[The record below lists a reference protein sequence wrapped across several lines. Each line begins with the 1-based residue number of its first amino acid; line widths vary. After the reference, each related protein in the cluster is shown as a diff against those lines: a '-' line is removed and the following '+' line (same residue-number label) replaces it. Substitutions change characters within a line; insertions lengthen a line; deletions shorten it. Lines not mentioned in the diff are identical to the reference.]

1 MKHIKFMSNNPIFTR
16 LLSLRLSSFN
26 LSLLSLSSFRLSS
39 LRLPLLSFSLLLVSQ
54 FSFSQKKDENIG
66 TEVVNVVKPYTPTIS
81 DAFKVK
87 ETPALEDEDNTKKEV
102 IKYSIFSFPVASTFT
117 PSKGRA
123 ANVDKSESEKL
134 FKNYLTLGFGNYTTL
149 NAELFVTENIS
160 DTEYVGGM
168 LRHLSSQ
175 GGIKGVALDD
185 KFYTTSLDLTYGNQ
199 QKNLTW
205 NADLGYQNQVY
216 NWYGLPENFSPTII
230 DGINPQHTFHNFYA
244 GAKFSLNDS
253 FFKEGSLKYN
263 RFWDARG
270 SSENR
275 FYVKPSFEFD
285 AFDEKIKTN
294 FIVDYLGG
302 SFEKDFFTTNTIKYG
317 YTNFGIHPSVVIN
330 KNDWSVNAGAAV
342 FYSIDN
348 ENSKNKLFVY
358 PQINASLK
366 VVGDFMIFYTGA
378 EGSLDQNSY
387 RDFSNENPYISPI
400 LSIAP
405 TDKQYDIFAGLK
417 GKLASAVSYN
427 IRGSFQNEKN
437 KALFFNNEFNMFAT
451 NTESYQ
457 FGNSFGVVYDD
468 MKTVRF
474 FGELNADFSK
484 KVSFGINGTFSS
496 YSTHHQEEAWNLPA
510 LKLGSNLNVIIN
522 KKWYAG
528 ANVFF
533 IGERKDIV
541 YIQSPLTIFPPI
553 YYPETTALKSYFDA
567 NLHVG
572 YKHSERLTG
581 FLKFNNIGNQA
592 YERWL
597 NYPVQGFQVILGAS
611 YKFDF

>member
-1 MKHIKFMSNNPIFTR
+1 MTKIFQ
-16 LLSLRLSSFN
+16 N
-26 LSLLSLSSFRLSS
+26 KIVAV
-39 LRLPLLSFSLLLVSQ
+39 LLLLISQ
-54 FSFSQKKDENIG
+54 IVLAQKKDENIG

-123 ANVDKSESEKL
+123 ANVEKSESEKL
-134 FKNYLTLGFGNYTTL
+134 FKNYLTLGLGNYTTL

-175 GGIKGVALDD
+175 GGIKGIALDD

-199 QKNLTW
+199 QKNLNW

-216 NWYGLPENFSPTII
+216 NWYGLPENFDAALIE
-230 DGINPQHTFHNFYA
+230 GINPQHTFHNFYA

-285 AFDEKIKTN
+285 IFDKKINTN
-294 FIVDYLGG
+294 FVVDYLGG
-302 SFEKDFFTTNTIKYG
+302 TFEKDLFGTNTKTYG
-317 YTNFGIHPSVVIN
+317 FTNFGVHPSVVIN
-330 KNDWSVNAGAAV
+330 KNDWSVNLGAAI

-387 RDFSNENPYISPI
+387 RDFTNENPYVSPT
-400 LSIAP
+400 LSITP
-405 TDKQYDIFAGLK
+405 TDKQFDIFAGLK
-417 GKLASAVSYN
+417 GKLAKAVSYT

-437 KALFFNNEFNMFAT
+437 KALFKSNNF
-451 NTESYQ
+451 TEDSINEDYE
-457 FGNSFGVVYDD
+457 FGNSLGVVYDD
-468 MKTVRF
+468 LKTVRF

-496 YSTHHQEEAWNLPA
+496 YSTHNQEEAWNLPA
-510 LKLGSNLNVIIN
+510 VKLGSNLDVIIS

-533 IGERKDIV
+533 VGERKDLQVNTDILTLV
-541 YIQSPLTIFPPI
+541 APSPMTLS
-553 YYPETTALKSYFDA
+553 SYFDA

-581 FLKFNNIGNQA
+581 FLKLNNIGNQA
-592 YERWL
+592 YQKWM
-597 NYPVQGFQVILGAS
+597 NYPVQGFQVLLGAS

>member
-1 MKHIKFMSNNPIFTR
+1 MSNNPILTR
-16 LLSLRLSSFN
+16 ILSLRLLSFN
-26 LSLLSLSSFRLSS
+26 LSLLSLSSLRLSS
-39 LRLPLLSFSLLLVSQ
+39 FNLRLLSFSLLLVSQ

-216 NWYGLPENFSPTII
+216 NWYGLPENLSPILI

-253 FFKEGSLKYN
+253 FFMEGSVKYN
-263 RFWDARG
+263 HFWDARG

-275 FYVKPSFEFD
+275 FYIKPSFEFD

-302 SFEKDFFTTNTIKYG
+302 SFEKDFFTTNPIKYG

-330 KNDWSVNAGAAV
+330 KNDWSVNFGAAV

-366 VVGDFMIFYTGA
+366 VVGDYMIFYTGA

-387 RDFSNENPYISPI
+387 RDFSNENPNISPT
-400 LSIAP
+400 LAIAP

-417 GKLASAVSYN
+417 GKLASAVSYT

-437 KALFFNNEFNMFAT
+437 KALFKSNNF
-451 NTESYQ
+451 TENSANEDYE

-468 MKTVRF
+468 IKTVRF
-474 FGELNADFSK
+474 FSELNADFSK

-496 YSTHHQEEAWNLPA
+496 YSTHFQEEAWNLPA
-510 LKLGSNLNVIIN
+510 IQLGSNLNVTIT

-533 IGERKDIV
+533 VGERKDLQVNTDIFAFPR
-541 YIQSPLTIFPPI
+541 ITTIS
-553 YYPETTALKSYFDA
+553 SYFDA
-567 NLHVG
+567 NLNVG

-592 YERWL
+592 YQRWM

>member
-1 MKHIKFMSNNPIFTR
+1 MSNNPIFTR

-26 LSLLSLSSFRLSS
+26 LR
-39 LRLPLLSFSLLLVSQ
+39 LLSFSLILVSQ
-54 FSFSQKKDENIG
+54 FVLAQKKDENIG

-216 NWYGLPENFSPTII
+216 NWYGLPENSPPILI
-230 DGINPQHTFHNFYA
+230 DGINPQHTFNNFYL

-285 AFDEKIKTN
+285 VLDEKIKTN

-302 SFEKDFFTTNTIKYG
+302 SFEKDLFGTNTIKYG

-330 KNDWSVNAGAAV
+330 KNDWSINAGAAV

-387 RDFSNENPYISPI
+387 RDFSNENPYISPT
-400 LSIAP
+400 LAIAP

-437 KALFFNNEFNMFAT
+437 KALFKSNNF
-451 NTESYQ
+451 TENSANEDYE
-457 FGNSFGVVYDD
+457 FGNSLGVIYDD

-496 YSTHHQEEAWNLPA
+496 YSTHFQEEAWNLPA
-510 LKLGSNLNVIIN
+510 IKLGSNLNVTIT

-533 IGERKDIV
+533 VGERKDLQVNTDILPL
-541 YIQSPLTIFPPI
+541 IAPSPITIS
-553 YYPETTALKSYFDA
+553 SYFDA
-567 NLHVG
+567 NLNVG
-572 YKHSERLTG
+572 YKHSERLSG
-581 FLKFNNIGNQA
+581 FLKLNNIGNQA
-592 YERWL
+592 YQRWL

>member
-1 MKHIKFMSNNPIFTR
+1 MSNNP
-16 LLSLRLSSFN
+16 LLTCLSSLRLSSFRLN
-26 LSLLSLSSFRLSS
+26 LLSIIILFISQI
-39 LRLPLLSFSLLLVSQ
+39 LLA
-54 FSFSQKKDENIG
+54 QKKDENIG

-87 ETPALEDEDNTKKEV
+87 ETPTLEDEDNTKKEV

-123 ANVDKSESEKL
+123 ANVDKSETEKL
-134 FKNYLTLGFGNYTTL
+134 FKNYLTVGLGNYTTL

-199 QKNLTW
+199 LKNFSW

-216 NWYGLPENFSPTII
+216 NWYGLPENFSPTLI

-253 FFKEGSLKYN
+253 FLKEGSLKYN

-275 FYVKPSFEFD
+275 FYVKPSFEYD
-285 AFDEKIKTN
+285 VLGEKIKTN

-302 SFEKDFFTTNTIKYG
+302 SFKKDLFSTNALKYG
-317 YTNFGIHPSVVIN
+317 YTNFGIHPGVVIN
-330 KNDWSVNAGAAV
+330 KNDWSVNLGAAI
-342 FYSIDN
+342 FYSIDK

-366 VVGDFMIFYTGA
+366 VVGDYMIFYTGA
-378 EGSLDQNSY
+378 EGSLEQNSY
-387 RDFSNENPYISPI
+387 RDFTNENPYISPTLAI
-400 LSIAP
+400 VP
-405 TDKQYDIFAGLK
+405 TDKQFDIFAGLK
-417 GKLASAVSYN
+417 GKLASSVSYN

-437 KALFFNNEFNMFAT
+437 KALFKSNNFTENST
-451 NTESYQ
+451 NEDYE
-457 FGNSFGVVYDD
+457 FGNSLGVVYDD

-496 YSTHHQEEAWNLPA
+496 YSTQNQEEAWNLPA
-510 LKLGSNLNVIIN
+510 IKLGSNLNVTIT

-533 IGERKDIV
+533 VGERKDLQV
-541 YIQSPLTIFPPI
+541 NTDVFALPS
-553 YYPETTALKSYFDA
+553 TTSISSYFDA
-567 NLHVG
+567 NLNVG

-581 FLKFNNIGNQA
+581 FLKLNNIGNQA
-592 YERWL
+592 YQKWM

>member
-1 MKHIKFMSNNPIFTR
+1 MSNNPILTR

-26 LSLLSLSSFRLSS
+26 LSLLSLSSFRL
-39 LRLPLLSFSLLLVSQ
+39 RLLSFSLILVSQ

-185 KFYTTSLDLTYGNQ
+185 NFYTTSLDLTYGNQ

-216 NWYGLPENFSPTII
+216 NWYGLPENFSPNII
-230 DGINPQHTFHNFYA
+230 VGINPQHTFHNFYA

-387 RDFSNENPYISPI
+387 RDFSNENPYISPT

-510 LKLGSNLNVIIN
+510 LKLGSNLNVTIT

-533 IGERKDIV
+533 VGERKDIV

-553 YYPETTALKSYFDA
+553 YYSETTALKSYFDA

-572 YKHSERLTG
+572 YKHSDRLTG

-592 YERWL
+592 YQRWL

>member
-1 MKHIKFMSNNPIFTR
+1 MKHIKFMSKNPIFTR
-16 LLSLRLSSFN
+16 LLSLRL
-26 LSLLSLSSFRLSS
+26 
-39 LRLPLLSFSLLLVSQ
+39 LSFSLILVSQ
-54 FSFSQKKDENIG
+54 FSFSQKKDEKKKKR
-66 TEVVNVVKPYTPTIS
+66 VVNVVKPYTPTIS

-87 ETPALEDEDNTKKEV
+87 ETPALEDEDNTKKEL

-185 KFYTTSLDLTYGNQ
+185 KFYTTSLDLTYGNHL
-199 QKNLTW
+199 KNLTW

-216 NWYGLPENFSPTII
+216 NWYGLPENFPQILI

-302 SFEKDFFTTNTIKYG
+302 SFEKDFFTTNAIKYG

-387 RDFSNENPYISPI
+387 RDFSNENPYISPS
-400 LSIAP
+400 LAIAP

-417 GKLASAVSYN
+417 GKLASTVSYN

-437 KALFFNNEFNMFAT
+437 KALFKSNNF
-451 NTESYQ
+451 TENSANEDYE
-457 FGNSFGVVYDD
+457 FGNSFGIVYDD

-496 YSTHHQEEAWNLPA
+496 YSTHFQEEAWNLPA
-510 LKLGSNLNVIIN
+510 IKLGSNLNVIIT

-533 IGERKDIV
+533 VGERKDLQVNTDVFALPSIT
-541 YIQSPLTIFPPI
+541 TIS
-553 YYPETTALKSYFDA
+553 SYFDA

-581 FLKFNNIGNQA
+581 FLKLNNIGNQG
-592 YERWL
+592 YQRWL
-597 NYPVQGFQVILGAS
+597 NYPVQGFQLILGAS

>member
-1 MKHIKFMSNNPIFTR
+1 MSNNPIFTR
-16 LLSLRLSSFN
+16 LLSLRL
-26 LSLLSLSSFRLSS
+26 
-39 LRLPLLSFSLLLVSQ
+39 LSFSLLFISQ
-54 FSFSQKKDENIG
+54 IVLAQKKDENIG

-87 ETPALEDEDNTKKEV
+87 ETPALEDEDNTKKEL

-149 NAELFVTENIS
+149 NAELFVIENIS
-160 DTEYVGGM
+160 DTEYFGGM

-216 NWYGLPENFSPTII
+216 NWYGLPENFSPILI

-302 SFEKDFFTTNTIKYG
+302 SFEKDLFGTNTIKYG
-317 YTNFGIHPSVVIN
+317 YTNFGVHPSVVIN
-330 KNDWSVNAGAAV
+330 KNDWSINAGAAV

-366 VVGDFMIFYTGA
+366 VVGDYMIFYTGA

-387 RDFSNENPYISPI
+387 RDFSNENPFISPT
-400 LSIAP
+400 LAIAP
-405 TDKQYDIFAGLK
+405 TDNQYDIFAGLK

-437 KALFFNNEFNMFAT
+437 KALFKSNNF
-451 NTESYQ
+451 TENSANEDYE
-457 FGNSFGVVYDD
+457 FGNSFGIVYDD

-496 YSTHHQEEAWNLPA
+496 YSTHHQKEAWNLPS

-533 IGERKDIV
+533 VGKRKDLQVNTDILPL
-541 YIQSPLTIFPPI
+541 IAPSPITIS
-553 YYPETTALKSYFDA
+553 SYFDA

-581 FLKFNNIGNQA
+581 FLKLNNIGNQA
-592 YERWL
+592 YQRCL

>member
-1 MKHIKFMSNNPIFTR
+1 MSNNPIFTR

-26 LSLLSLSSFRLSS
+26 LSLLSLSSLRLSS

-54 FSFSQKKDENIG
+54 IVFAQKKDENIG

-87 ETPALEDEDNTKKEV
+87 ETPTLEDEDNTKKEV

-199 QKNLTW
+199 LKEFSW

-216 NWYGLPENFSPTII
+216 NWYGLPENFSPILI

-244 GAKFSLNDS
+244 GAKFTLNDS

-302 SFEKDFFTTNTIKYG
+302 SFQKDFFTTNAIKYG
-317 YTNFGIHPSVVIN
+317 YTNFGVHPSVVIN
-330 KNDWSVNAGAAV
+330 KNDWSINAGAAV

-387 RDFSNENPYISPI
+387 RDFSNENPYISPT
-400 LSIAP
+400 LAIAP
-405 TDKQYDIFAGLK
+405 TDKQYDIFVGLK
-417 GKLASAVSYN
+417 GKLASAVSYT

-437 KALFFNNEFNMFAT
+437 KALFLNNEFNMFAT

-484 KVSFGINGTFSS
+484 KVSFGINGTFCS
-496 YSTHHQEEAWNLPA
+496 YSTQNQEEAWNLPSI
-510 LKLGSNLNVIIN
+510 KLGSNLNVSIT

-541 YIQSPLTIFPPI
+541 YIQSLIAVFPPE
-553 YYPETTALKSYFDA
+553 YYPETTTLKSYLDA
-567 NLHVG
+567 NLHAG

-581 FLKFNNIGNQA
+581 FLKLNNIANQS
-592 YERWL
+592 YQRWL

>member
-1 MKHIKFMSNNPIFTR
+1 MSKKTIFTSP
-16 LLSLRLSSFN
+16 LSLRLSSFN
-26 LSLLSLSSFRLSS
+26 LSLLSLSSLRLSS
-39 LRLPLLSFSLLLVSQ
+39 LRLPLLSFSLILISQ
-54 FSFSQKKDENIG
+54 IVLAQKKDENIG

-175 GGIKGVALDD
+175 GGIKGVDLDD

-216 NWYGLPENFSPTII
+216 NWYGLPENFSSTII

-253 FFKEGSLKYN
+253 FFKEGSVKYN
-263 RFWDARG
+263 RFWDAQG

-302 SFEKDFFTTNTIKYG
+302 SFEKDFFTTNAIKYG
-317 YTNFGIHPSVVIN
+317 YTNFGVHPSVVIN
-330 KNDWSVNAGAAV
+330 KNDWSVNVGAAV

-387 RDFSNENPYISPI
+387 RDFSNENPYISPT
-400 LSIAP
+400 LAIAP

-437 KALFFNNEFNMFAT
+437 KALFKSNNF
-451 NTESYQ
+451 TENSANEDYE
-457 FGNSFGVVYDD
+457 FGNSLGVVYDD

-484 KVSFGINGTFSS
+484 NVSFGINGTFSS
-496 YSTHHQEEAWNLPA
+496 YSTHFQEEAWNLPA
-510 LKLGSNLNVIIN
+510 IKLGSNLNVIIT

-533 IGERKDIV
+533 VGERKDLQV
-541 YIQSPLTIFPPI
+541 NTDIFALPSI
-553 YYPETTALKSYFDA
+553 TAISSYFDA
-567 NLHVG
+567 NLNVG

-581 FLKFNNIGNQA
+581 FLKLNNIGNQA
-592 YERWL
+592 YQRWL

>member
-1 MKHIKFMSNNPIFTR
+1 MSNNPILTR
-16 LLSLRLSSFN
+16 LLSII
-26 LSLLSLSSFRLSS
+26 LLFISQI
-39 LRLPLLSFSLLLVSQ
+39 LLA
-54 FSFSQKKDENIG
+54 QKKDENIG

-102 IKYSIFSFPVASTFT
+102 IKYSIFSFPVASTYT

-134 FKNYLTLGFGNYTTL
+134 FKNYLTLGLGNYATL

-160 DTEYVGGM
+160 DTEYLGGM

-175 GGIKGVALDD
+175 GGIKGVSLDD

-199 QKNLTW
+199 TEKLNW

-216 NWYGLPENFSPTII
+216 NWYGLPENFSPTLI

-253 FFKEGSLKYN
+253 FFKEGSMKYN

-285 AFDEKIKTN
+285 VLGEKIKTN

-302 SFEKDFFTTNTIKYG
+302 SFKKDLFSTNALKYG

-330 KNDWSVNAGAAV
+330 KNDWSVNLGAAI
-342 FYSIDN
+342 FYSVDN
-348 ENSKNKLFVY
+348 ENSKNKLYVY

-378 EGSLDQNSY
+378 EGGLDQNSY
-387 RDFSNENPYISPI
+387 RDFTNENPYVSPT
-400 LSIAP
+400 LSITP
-405 TDKQYDIFAGLK
+405 TDKQFDIFAGLK
-417 GKLASAVSYN
+417 GKLANAVSYN

-437 KALFFNNEFNMFAT
+437 KALFKSNNF
-451 NTESYQ
+451 TEDSLNEAYE
-457 FGNSFGVVYDD
+457 FGNSLGIVYDE

-496 YSTHHQEEAWNLPA
+496 YSTHNQEEAWNLPA
-510 LKLGSNLNVIIN
+510 VKLGSNLNVIIT

-533 IGERKDIV
+533 VGERKDLQVNTDILTLV
-541 YIQSPLTIFPPI
+541 APSPITL
-553 YYPETTALKSYFDA
+553 ASYFDA

-581 FLKFNNIGNQA
+581 FLKLNNIGNQA
-592 YERWL
+592 YQKWM
-597 NYPVQGFQVILGAS
+597 NYPVQGFQVLLGAS

>member
-1 MKHIKFMSNNPIFTR
+1 MSNNPILTR
-16 LLSLRLSSFN
+16 LLYLRLSSFN
-26 LSLLSLSSFRLSS
+26 LSLLSLSS
-39 LRLPLLSFSLLLVSQ
+39 LRLLSFSLILVSQ

-102 IKYSIFSFPVASTFT
+102 ITYSIFSFPVASTFT

-185 KFYTTSLDLTYGNQ
+185 KFYTTSLDLTYGNKR
-199 QKNLTW
+199 KNLTW

-216 NWYGLPENFSPTII
+216 NWYGLPENFPQILI

-253 FFKEGSLKYN
+253 FFKEGSIKYN

-285 AFDEKIKTN
+285 AFDKKIKTN

-330 KNDWSVNAGAAV
+330 KNDWSVNVGAAV

-387 RDFSNENPYISPI
+387 RDFSNENPYISPT
-400 LSIAP
+400 LAIAP
-405 TDKQYDIFAGLK
+405 TDKQFDIFAGLK
-417 GKLASAVSYN
+417 GKLASAVSYT

-437 KALFFNNEFNMFAT
+437 KALFLNNEFNMFAT

-457 FGNSFGVVYDD
+457 FGNSIGVVYDD
-468 MKTVRF
+468 VKTVRF
-474 FGELNADFSK
+474 FGELNADLSK
-484 KVSFGINGTFSS
+484 KISFGINGTFSS
-496 YSTHHQEEAWNLPA
+496 YSTQNQEEAWNLPA
-510 LKLGSNLNVIIN
+510 IKLASNLNVIIT

-533 IGERKDIV
+533 VGERKDIV
-541 YIQSPLTIFPPI
+541 YIQSDIAVFPPE
-553 YYPETTALKSYFDA
+553 YYPETTTISSYFDA

-572 YKHSERLTG
+572 YNHSERLTG
-581 FLKFNNIGNQA
+581 FLKLNNIGNQA
-592 YERWL
+592 YQKWM
-597 NYPVQGFQVILGAS
+597 NYPVQGFQVVLGAN

>member
-1 MKHIKFMSNNPIFTR
+1 MTKIFQNNITAV
-16 LLSLRLSSFN
+16 LLI
-26 LSLLSLSSFRLSS
+26 
-39 LRLPLLSFSLLLVSQ
+39 LVSQ
-54 FSFSQKKDENIG
+54 FVLAQKKDESIG

-123 ANVDKSESEKL
+123 ANVDKSETEKL
-134 FKNYLTLGFGNYTTL
+134 FKNYLTVGLGNYTTL
-149 NAELFVTENIS
+149 NAELFVTESLS

-199 QKNLTW
+199 LKDFSW

-216 NWYGLPENFSPTII
+216 NWYGLPENFSPTLI

-285 AFDEKIKTN
+285 VLGEKIKTN

-302 SFEKDFFTTNTIKYG
+302 SFKKDLFSTNALKYG

-330 KNDWSVNAGAAV
+330 KNDWSVNLGAAI
-342 FYSIDN
+342 FYSIDK

-366 VVGDFMIFYTGA
+366 VVGDYMIFYTGA
-378 EGSLDQNSY
+378 EGSLEQNSY
-387 RDFSNENPYISPI
+387 RDFTNENPYISPT
-400 LSIAP
+400 LAIAP
-405 TDKQYDIFAGLK
+405 TDKQFDIFAGLK
-417 GKLASAVSYN
+417 GKLASSVSYN

-437 KALFFNNEFNMFAT
+437 KALFKSNNF
-451 NTESYQ
+451 TENSANEDYE
-457 FGNSFGVVYDD
+457 FGNSLGVVYDD

-496 YSTHHQEEAWNLPA
+496 YSTQNQEEAWNLPA
-510 LKLGSNLNVIIN
+510 VKLGSNLNVIIT

-533 IGERKDIV
+533 VGERKDLQVNTDILTLV
-541 YIQSPLTIFPPI
+541 APSPITLS
-553 YYPETTALKSYFDA
+553 SYFDA

-581 FLKFNNIGNQA
+581 FLKLNNIGNQA
-592 YERWL
+592 YQKWM

>member
-1 MKHIKFMSNNPIFTR
+1 M
-16 LLSLRLSSFN
+16 
-26 LSLLSLSSFRLSS
+26 SLSSLRLSS

-205 NADLGYQNQVY
+205 NADLGYENQVY
-216 NWYGLPENFSPTII
+216 NWYGLPENFSSLII

-253 FFKEGSLKYN
+253 FFKEGILKYN

-387 RDFSNENPYISPI
+387 RDFSNENPYISPT
-400 LSIAP
+400 LAIAP

-437 KALFFNNEFNMFAT
+437 KALFLNNEFNMFAT

-533 IGERKDIV
+533 VGERKDIV
-541 YIQSPLTIFPPI
+541 YIQSLIAVFPPE
-553 YYPETTALKSYFDA
+553 YYPETTILKSYLDA

-572 YKHSERLTG
+572 YKHSECLTG
-581 FLKFNNIGNQA
+581 FLKLNNIGNQA
-592 YERWL
+592 YQRWL

>member
-1 MKHIKFMSNNPIFTR
+1 MSNNPIFTR